1 MEKSSPKTTK
11 EHISLIFDSLVDI
24 IKYPRTT
31 LDNNAYFYHT
41 TYRNEFI
48 VYIYIFK
55 LLINDNDYLKEK
67 YDKYKEKY
75 PEKKSIDFNKITNL
89 NPKDELDLLYIVK
102 ERTLSG
108 SYRLNV
114 DKHTITYKDLTYI
127 DSNWLITFISL
138 LLDNT
143 KEECDKEIN
152 ICYTIPN
159 KDIFKLKKEL
169 DIEAFFSEFTFYNIN
184 VKHVDKTKS
193 VKENNILVVKNAAIN
208 YLKHLKQYKHGLETA
223 ETYRIFYNLLKNEC
237 NKDGFS
243 LEEKEISLLDV
254 DPKLLDKIYSYID
267 DSFYTYQLSKQVHIV
282 ENCVW
287 QSSNDITLLEH
298 TNSSIDY
305 SIDFLSLLRLNSK
318 LTYEELKSKYDI
330 NDIQILLILVTSK
343 FLLTYYNSNQEV
355 DYSLINLSGI
365 KPKYMNSI
373 CPDEEQELKN
383 VIKSYEI
390 ELNNAKKDMD
400 KYKEERQA
408 LDRETLT
415 PDKYQKELERC
426 VGNINTTSI
435 VIGRLNSH
443 LASLIREYEAIRKVK
458 EEKYH
463 NVDLY
468 NYNYAIIKH
477 ICNSIIGCS
486 YYLKT
491 NNISSIFNNIIIFED
506 FEKTDNSFYLEVSF
520 RELLKISKQSFI
532 NGVMNQAQLPKLAS
546 KE

>member
-1 MEKSSPKTTK
+1 MFVDGTFVQTSWLMAILP
-11 EHISLIFDSLVDI
+11 HILNG
-24 IKYPRTT
+24 
-31 LDNNAYFYHT
+31 DNNSET
-41 TYRNEFI
+41 
-48 VYIYIFK
+48 
-55 LLINDNDYLKEK
+55 
-67 YDKYKEKY
+67 
-75 PEKKSIDFNKITNL
+75 
-89 NPKDELDLLYIVK
+89 
-102 ERTLSG
+102 
-108 SYRLNV
+108 
-114 DKHTITYKDLTYI
+114 
-127 DSNWLITFISL
+127 
-138 LLDNT
+138 
-143 KEECDKEIN
+143 KEIN
-152 ICYTIPN
+152 ICYTIPE
-159 KDIFKLKKEL
+159 KDIQKAVSLNKIDDFL
-169 DIEAFFSEFTFYNIN
+169 ANFTYYNIK
-184 VKHVDKTKS
+184 VKRTDTTKEI
-193 VKENNILVVKNAAIN
+193 KENNILIVKNAAIN

-243 LEEKEISLLDV
+243 LEEQEISLLDV
-254 DPKLLDKIYSYID
+254 DHKLLEKVYSYID
-267 DSFYTYQLSKQVHIV
+267 DDFYTYQLSKQVHVI
-282 ENCVW
+282 ENCIW

-318 LTYEELKSKYDI
+318 LTYEELKQKYDV
-330 NDIQILLILVTSK
+330 NDIQVLLILITSK

-355 DYSLINLSGI
+355 DYSLINLNNI

-373 CPDEEQELKN
+373 CPDEEQDLKN
-383 VIKSYEI
+383 AIRSYEY

-400 KYKEERQA
+400 KYKEERSA

-443 LASLIREYEAIRKVK
+443 LASLIREYEEVRKVK
-458 EEKYH
+458 EKKYN

-468 NYNYAIIKH
+468 NYNYSIIKH

-491 NNISSIFNNIIIFED
+491 NNLSSIFNNIIIFED

-520 RELLKISKQSFI
+520 RELLKISKQSYI
-532 NGVMNQAQLPKLAS
+532 NGLMNNSSLPKL